1 MALHTNTMRSTYIA
15 RQLEI
20 FDRRLSDAAIEIQY
34 VATGVGVPFWALLH
48 ATLGDTNKS
57 VSFIGTFTIN
67 SAGTN
72 LVGEPQR
79 AVGCSILQIVH
90 HLSTVWAIPPNA
102 RLSS

>member
-1 MALHTNTMRSTYIA
+1 VALHTNTMRSTYIA

-57 VSFIGTFTIN
+57 VSFIGTLQSTQP
-67 SAGTN
+67 ARTL
-72 LVGEPQR
+72 LVSRNVRSDAP
-79 AVGCSILQIVH
+79 
-90 HLSTVWAIPPNA
+90 
-102 RLSS
+102 SSK